1 MLNEQKKAQLW
12 QQLLDEQA
20 RLEAQIE
27 RENQEILDM
36 NRDQFAENTYSNH
49 LADDGGH
56 LQDIDR
62 TTNIMRNLQEK
73 LEQIKVAL
81 QKMDDGSYGLSEIS
95 GQPIPV
101 ERLEAL
107 PWATTLVGEQATAGY

>member
-1 MLNEQKKAQLW
+1 MLDEQKKIELKER
-12 QQLLDEQA
+12 LLQEKN

-36 NRDQFAENTYSNH
+36 NRDQYTENTYSNH

-62 TTNIMRNLQEK
+62 TTNVMRNLQEK
-73 LEQIKVAL
+73 LEQINAAL
-81 QKMDDGSYGLSEIS
+81 QRMDEGSYGLSAVS

-101 ERLEAL
+101 ERLEVL
-107 PWATTLVGEQATAGY
+107 PWASTLVEEQTSAGY